1 MKKKSGLGIL
11 LAGIAAYG
19 LYKYSKMNA
28 NEKAALKDKLK
39 TKSKKMYD
47 DYVPNE
53 VKNIFSKKEPGHTA
67 SSN

>member
-19 LYKYSKMNA
+19 LYKYSKLNA
-28 NEKAALKDKLK
+28 DEKTELKDKLK
-39 TKSKKMYD
+39 TKGKKIYE